1 MPHGLAAIDIVD
13 IHIVSDH
20 AGLWLLVYFLLQN
33 LRSVKLSHR
42 LLMEVIVVARLQDLT
57 HVGAKLVWMLN
68 RVQMEL
74 LGILG

>member
-1 MPHGLAAIDIVD
+1 MPHGLTTIDIVN

-33 LRSVKLSHR
+33 LRSVKLSHG
-42 LLMEVIVVARLQDLT
+42 LLMEVVVVARLQDLT
-57 HVGAKLVWMLN
+57 HVGAQLVWMLN